1 MGKGYR
7 QGRLAEEI
15 RKIVSELILREL
27 KDPRLPAMVTVTAV
41 EVTADSSYATI
52 FLTVFGSSQDK
63 EEQAHIKE
71 DALIALQSAKG
82 YIRREIGRLI
92 KLRHVPDLIFKFD
105 TSAEYGRHIEELL
118 SEVVKKDETE

>member
-15 RKIVSELILREL
+15 RKIVSELIQREI

-41 EVTADSSYATI
+41 EVTADGSFAKI
-52 FLTVFGSSQDK
+52 FLTVYGSDQDG
-63 EEQAHIKE
+63 EEKAKVQE

-82 YIRREIGRLI
+82 YMRREIGKLI
-92 KLRHVPDLIFKFD
+92 KLHHVPDLIFKFD
-105 TSAEYGRHIEELL
+105 TSSEYGRHIEELL
-118 SEVVKKDETE
+118 NEVVKKNENE

>member
-15 RKIVSELILREL
+15 RKIVSELILMEL
-27 KDPRLPAMVTVTAV
+27 KDPRLPAMITVTAV

-52 FLTVFGSSQDK
+52 FLTVFGSEKDK
-63 EEQAHIKE
+63 EEQAQMKE
-71 DALIALQSAKG
+71 EALVALRSAKG

-92 KLRHVPDLIFKFD
+92 QLRHVPDLIFKFD
-105 TSAEYGRHIEELL
+105 TSSEYGRHIEELL

>member
-15 RKIVSELILREL
+15 RKIVSEMILREI
-27 KDPRLPAMVTVTAV
+27 KDPRLPAMLTVTAV
-41 EVTADSSYATI
+41 EVTADGSYATI
-52 FLTVFGSSQDK
+52 FLTVYGSDENK
-63 EEQAHIKE
+63 EEQAQAKE
-71 DALIALQSAKG
+71 EALVALQSAKG
-82 YIRREIGRLI
+82 FIRREIGHLI

-105 TSAEYGRHIEELL
+105 TSSEYGRHIEELL

>member
-15 RKIVSELILREL
+15 RKIVSELIQREI

-41 EVTADSSYATI
+41 EVTADGSFAKI
-52 FLTVFGSSQDK
+52 FLTVFNSDQDG
-63 EEQAHIKE
+63 EEKAKIQE

-82 YIRREIGRLI
+82 YMRREIGKLI
-92 KLRHVPDLIFKFD
+92 KLHHIPDLIFKFD
-105 TSAEYGRHIEELL
+105 TSSEYGRHIEELL
-118 SEVVKKDETE
+118 DEVVKKDENK

>member
-1 MGKGYR
+1 
-7 QGRLAEEI
+7 
-15 RKIVSELILREL
+15 
-27 KDPRLPAMVTVTAV
+27 MVTVTAV
-41 EVTADSSYATI
+41 EVTADNSYATI

-71 DALIALQSAKG
+71 EALIALHSAKG

-105 TSAEYGRHIEELL
+105 TSSEYGRHIEELL

>member
-15 RKIVSELILREL
+15 RKIVSELILLEL

-52 FLTVFGSSQDK
+52 FLTVFGSDKDK
-63 EEQAHIKE
+63 EEHARIKE
-71 DALIALQSAKG
+71 EALAALQSAKG
-82 YIRREIGRLI
+82 YIRREIGHQI

-105 TSAEYGRHIEELL
+105 TSSEYGRHIEELL

>member
-15 RKIVSELILREL
+15 RKIVSELILMEL
-27 KDPRLPAMVTVTAV
+27 KDPRLPAMITVTAV

-52 FLTVFGSSQDK
+52 FLTVFGSEKDK
-63 EEQAHIKE
+63 EEQAQMKE
-71 DALIALQSAKG
+71 EALVALRSAKG

-92 KLRHVPDLIFKFD
+92 QLRHVPDLIFKFD
-105 TSAEYGRHIEELL
+105 TSSEYGRHIEELL
-118 SEVVKKDETE
+118 NEVVKKDETE

>member
-15 RKIVSELILREL
+15 RKIVSELIQREI

-41 EVTADSSYATI
+41 EVTADGSFAKI
-52 FLTVFGSSQDK
+52 FLTVYGSDQDG
-63 EEQAHIKE
+63 EEKAKVQE

-82 YIRREIGRLI
+82 YMRREIGKLI
-92 KLRHVPDLIFKFD
+92 KLHHVPDLIFKFD

>member
-15 RKIVSELILREL
+15 RKIVSELILIEL

-41 EVTADSSYATI
+41 EVTSDSSYATI
-52 FLTVFGSSQDK
+52 FLTVFGSNQDK

-71 DALIALQSAKG
+71 EALIALQSAKG

-105 TSAEYGRHIEELL
+105 TSSEYGRHIEELL